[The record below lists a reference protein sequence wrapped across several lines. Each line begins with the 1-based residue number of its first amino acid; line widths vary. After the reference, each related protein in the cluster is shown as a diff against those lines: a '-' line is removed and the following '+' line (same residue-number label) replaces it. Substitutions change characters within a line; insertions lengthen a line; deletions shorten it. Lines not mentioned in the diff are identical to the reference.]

1 MIDIT
6 TLSREEQLQLLER
19 LWDSLS
25 STPSAIPM
33 TDAQREELD
42 RRLDEL
48 DREGP
53 VGIPAE
59 EVLGRLHSQ
68 RA

>member
-6 TLSREEQLQLLER
+6 TLSREEQLQLLEK

-25 STPSAIPM
+25 STPEAIPL
-33 TDAQREELD
+33 TSAQREELD

-53 VGIPAE
+53 AGIPVE
-59 EVLGRLHSQ
+59 EVLARLHTR

>member
-1 MIDIT
+1 MIDIQA
-6 TLSREEQLQLLER
+6 LSPAQRLELIEL

-25 STPSAIPM
+25 STPEAIPV
-33 TDAQREELD
+33 TDAQRAELD

-53 VGIPAE
+53 IGIPAE
-59 EVLGRLHSQ
+59 EVLNRLDRLRS
-68 RA
+68 

>member
-1 MIDIT
+1 MIDIQA
-6 TLSREEQLQLLER
+6 LSPAEKLELIEL

-25 STPSAIPM
+25 STPEAIPF
-33 TDAQREELD
+33 TNTQRAELD

-59 EVLGRLHSQ
+59 EVLQGLSRLRS
-68 RA
+68 